1 MTRSDHDA
9 LLAAAVDEAAAAIIR
24 DGRTPSVA
32 GTLAALQRLT
42 QRVTGLSRDYTL
54 LNLRTVEQAAAELG
68 VSPRTI
74 RQTAAARHAQ
84 YGIGAKV
91 GGAWLF
97 TAEEIG
103 TLRPRWKPQ
112 QD

>member
-1 MTRSDHDA
+1 MTRADYDA

-24 DGRTPSVA
+24 DGRAPSVA
-32 GTLAALQRLT
+32 GTLHALQRLA
-42 QRVTGLSRDYTL
+42 QRVANYSRDYTL
-54 LNLRTVEQAAAELG
+54 LNLRTVEQVAAELD

-97 TAEEIG
+97 TADEVEA
-103 TLRPRWKPQ
+103 LRPRWKPQ
-112 QD
+112 P